1 MTQEETRLK
10 EIEEQIESLKKE
22 RTALKEKISSVN
34 DDANF
39 TRMLSRVEMKVA
51 FGNVLFIY
59 CSDDEGLEHYDS
71 YQNHTD
77 GTYKF
82 MSDLIGKIAKKLGN
96 PKYYDLKDKF
106 QKPYSVIN
114 GIFVIAIGVCIF
126 LYSFL
131 RDVGAIGGASS
142 LLILGLMY
150 FFLPFPPEIMIHK
163 YKLKKS
169 ILITKIIA
177 GVIFVLGLIVLIFY
191 LTHII

>member
-1 MTQEETRLK
+1 MIKYPSVIIMKKCEYCAK
-10 EIEEQIESLKKE
+10 EISYHEMYCCDECQN
-22 RTALKEKISSVN
+22 R
-34 DDANF
+34 AN
-39 TRMLSRVEMKVA
+39 
-51 FGNVLFIY
+51 
-59 CSDDEGLEHYDS
+59 
-71 YQNHTD
+71 
-77 GTYKF
+77 
-82 MSDLIGKIAKKLGN
+82 
-96 PKYYDLKDKF
+96 KYYDLKEKF
-106 QKPYSVIN
+106 QKPYAVIN

-177 GVIFVLGLIVLIFY
+177 GVIFALGLIVLIFY